1 MSCNND
7 NSIASEPLEGLQ
19 IDERVRA
26 LLKSFTFI
34 PGRELETLGEVLQ
47 ASFEHAQWEKLGA
60 EGLSWHQL
68 RIGGQPDQRIDRFFR
83 YPEITSKEA
92 LDSRLST
99 FSDKDYAFAF
109 GDFSDWY
116 YLDGAGHEQWPSSFS
131 ELQSLVDQDSIQK
144 HSSVLGKINKIWIPI
159 TFAADVPDAAVK
171 IQPQNK
177 ANYASR
183 ICHLC
188 RPNREA
194 KITAVEGQYQIGIYT
209 VRQIQC
215 GEEIIFDYNSVT
227 ESKKEYEVSVCLCGS
242 QVCRMSY
249 LNLTGEGAFQKVL
262 KGCHGI
268 LDQYQLMSEVC
279 ELNIVSEEVY
289 IDLGRTGRE
298 RIKC

>member
-7 NSIASEPLEGLQ
+7 NSIAFEPLEGLQ

-26 LLKSFTFI
+26 LLKSFAFI

-68 RIGGQPDQRIDRFFR
+68 RIGGQPDQRIHRFFR

-131 ELQSLVDQDSIQK
+131 ELQSLVDQGSIQK
-144 HSSVLGKINKIWIPI
+144 HSSVLGKINKIWVPI
-159 TFAADVPDAAVK
+159 TFATDVPDASVK
-171 IQPQNK
+171 IQPWNK
-177 ANYASR
+177 VTFIEPKIRSR
-183 ICHLC
+183 A
-188 RPNREA
+188 E
-194 KITAVEGQYQIGIYT
+194 
-209 VRQIQC
+209 
-215 GEEIIFDYNSVT
+215 SVDF
-227 ESKKEYEVSVCLCGS
+227 SCC
-242 QVCRMSY
+242 
-249 LNLTGEGAFQKVL
+249 
-262 KGCHGI
+262 
-268 LDQYQLMSEVC
+268 
-279 ELNIVSEEVY
+279 
-289 IDLGRTGRE
+289 
-298 RIKC
+298 